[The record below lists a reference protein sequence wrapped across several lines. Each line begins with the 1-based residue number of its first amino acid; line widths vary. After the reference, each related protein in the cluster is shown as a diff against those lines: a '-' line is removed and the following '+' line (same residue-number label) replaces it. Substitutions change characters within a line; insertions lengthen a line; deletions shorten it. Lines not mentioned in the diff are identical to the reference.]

1 MDLDVKTAPERLAR
15 AGWRRCRVGGKV
27 HWWRAGR
34 VCAEPDAL
42 ELLAAGYGAGVGRDG
57 PRPDMIEWRAGN
69 HILRTLPE
77 RPRAPHGALGWRLP
91 AETDWRPLKDLP
103 PEWGIAH

>member
-1 MDLDVKTAPERLAR
+1 KRRIMDLDVKTAPERLAR

-57 PRPDMIEWRAGN
+57 PRPDMIQWRAGDA
-69 HILRTLPE
+69 ILRTLPG
-77 RPRAPHGALGWRLP
+77 RPRAPHRALPSRRP
-91 AETDWRPLKDLP
+91 ARRHRRPP
-103 PEWGIAH
+103 RG